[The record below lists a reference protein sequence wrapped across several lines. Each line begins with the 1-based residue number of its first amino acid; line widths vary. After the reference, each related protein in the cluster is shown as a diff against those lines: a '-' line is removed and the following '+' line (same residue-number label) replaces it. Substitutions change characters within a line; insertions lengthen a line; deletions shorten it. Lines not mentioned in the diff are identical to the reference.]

1 MTCVALT
8 PCDDA
13 SPFRWIAQDGS
24 PWSRLVSFGP
34 SGFAAYA
41 RLRFVPDPAYEGQQ
55 EADADAVND
64 EAEQLRMVFDVL
76 AEHTRTPRDCYF
88 CLWEGTGD
96 IVRPDSPVPDEDE
109 DAAAYPELR
118 AQPARVP
125 KHAEPPR
132 LPGPLVSVPHRSYYL
147 FHGALSEAGAW
158 SSPKDGLT
166 SRGSTSPT
174 SRSRGPPTTPGAWPT
189 TSTRT
194 GRESVPTPLSST
206 GSSPTPASMW
216 FRLTPPLSNRCICGE
231 RADGA
236 RVKTLGVGA
245 CGNRFSGLVGPRGPA
260 CSGAG
265 QGECRGEGGF
275 SKGTPDSDNLG
286 EGRSALEASG
296 ASPVMGA
303 PAGSLRKNVLMMPIT
318 PAPMR

>member
-158 SSPKDGLT
+158 SFPEGWPDQTRLDIT
-166 SRGSTSPT
+166 HIAF
-174 SRSRGPPTTPGAWPT
+174 AWPADHAWCVANDVDPHWA
-189 TSTRT
+189 
-194 GRESVPTPLSST
+194 GIGADAAVID
-206 GSSPTPASMW
+206 
-216 FRLTPPLSNRCICGE
+216 RLV
-231 RADGA
+231 AD
-236 RVKTLGVGA
+236 
-245 CGNRFSGLVGPRGPA
+245 PRL
-260 CSGAG
+260 
-265 QGECRGEGGF
+265 
-275 SKGTPDSDNLG
+275 D
-286 EGRSALEASG
+286 
-296 ASPVMGA
+296 VA
-303 PAGSLRKNVLMMPIT
+303 PADPTAEQPVYLW
-318 PAPMR
+318 

>member
-158 SSPKDGLT
+158 SFPEGWPDQPRLDIT
-166 SRGSTSPT
+166 HIAF
-174 SRSRGPPTTPGAWPT
+174 AWPADHAWCVANDVDPHWAGIGADAAVID
-189 TSTRT
+189 RLVADP
-194 GRESVPTPLSST
+194 RLDVVPAD
-206 GSSPTPASMW
+206 PTA
-216 FRLTPPLSNRCICGE
+216 E
-231 RADGA
+231 
-236 RVKTLGVGA
+236 
-245 CGNRFSGLVGPRGPA
+245 
-260 CSGAG
+260 
-265 QGECRGEGGF
+265 Q
-275 SKGTPDSDNLG
+275 
-286 EGRSALEASG
+286 
-296 ASPVMGA
+296 PVY
-303 PAGSLRKNVLMMPIT
+303 LW
-318 PAPMR
+318 